1 MSTTSEATRQP
12 TVLSRV
18 ADIRPEE
25 ARTAVLMFAY
35 AFSVMTAYN
44 VVQPITRSAFID
56 DLGADNLP
64 YILLAT
70 GMLVGL
76 VMQLYGWVLARL
88 PQRWALPILQ
98 LGMAGILMVF
108 VFLFQSRVPWVSSG
122 FYLFGQILGILLLS
136 QFWTLANDVYDPR
149 QARRLFGFI
158 GGGASLGGMAGSGVA
173 ALFAEAIGTSGLL
186 LASVVALVATV
197 CLVVAIISRETRA
210 PIGNSDTKPA
220 GGLGEA
226 LALVRGDANLR
237 QIAWL
242 VSLAAIGSVLIDQ
255 QLNMAAEQFRG
266 SSTDSVTS
274 FLASV
279 RFLLSSVSLL
289 LQVFLVKQIYRL
301 LGLGFALVTLP
312 VALKRFS

>member
-1 MSTTSEATRQP
+1 
-12 TVLSRV
+12 
-18 ADIRPEE
+18 
-25 ARTAVLMFAY
+25 
-35 AFSVMTAYN
+35 
-44 VVQPITRSAFID
+44 
-56 DLGADNLP
+56 
-64 YILLAT
+64 
-70 GMLVGL
+70 
-76 VMQLYGWVLARL
+76 
-88 PQRWALPILQ
+88 
-98 LGMAGILMVF
+98 
-108 VFLFQSRVPWVSSG
+108 
-122 FYLFGQILGILLLS
+122 
-136 QFWTLANDVYDPR
+136 
-149 QARRLFGFI
+149 
-158 GGGASLGGMAGSGVA
+158 MAGSGVA

-312 VALKRFS
+312 VALAARGESRSYEGSTQSIRREGEELDPLLVAVARHARADDVAGQCAQGRE